1 MNRQSPFS
9 YQCNQCGRCCH
20 NQVITLSPVDVIAIA
35 RATRLTTGAAVARFT
50 MRRGSLLRFDIN
62 GGCVARDG
70 LRCTIHRGRPLACR
84 LYPLGLERDGT
95 FERFIRL
102 EPASGSLG
110 IYGDTA
116 TVSEFLSG
124 QGVDDLLL
132 LNERYRPLIATMRD
146 RVADMIDFD
155 VVEPNEF
162 WKCAVA
168 EALRETNFDANPI
181 IDALFDADSVGC
193 YRDSI
198 AATVDAHLAVLCA
211 MALREPNPATLAVA
225 AVMLAISLGY
235 SPAEAISSGES

>member
-35 RATRLTTGAAVARFT
+35 RATGLTTSATVARYT
-50 MRRGSLLRFDIN
+50 MRRGSLLRFNLD
-62 GGCVARDG
+62 GGCAALDG

-95 FERFIRL
+95 LERFIRL

-146 RVADMIDFD
+146 RVASLIDFD
-155 VVEPNEF
+155 LVEPNEF

-168 EALRETNFDANPI
+168 EALRETNFDANPL
-181 IDALFDADSVGC
+181 IDALFDTDGVGC

-211 MALREPNPATLAVA
+211 MALREPNPAILAVA

-235 SPAEAISSGES
+235 SPAEAIARNP